1 MDFDRLE
8 VGYEIPARPGDPVDR
23 IITPALVVDLDVFDR
38 NIARMKD
45 FLDRTGLRLRAHA
58 KTHKSADIARIQ
70 MERGGACGIC
80 CQKVSE
86 AEALVRAGIPDVLVS
101 NEIWGQLRTERLVAL
116 ARTARIAVCVDD
128 LCSVRSLSAEASRQ
142 GRVIGVL
149 VEINCGADRCGVAPG
164 ETALVLA
171 RAVADAP
178 GLRFDGLQ
186 AYQGRLQHIHDPVER
201 RRQIEAAAALTRA
214 AVSDLDRGGLE
225 CRVIAGAGTGS
236 FVLDHE
242 FGIINEL
249 QCGSYIFMDA
259 DYDNVQEVKGGR
271 PGAMENA
278 LFVLTTV
285 MSVATKGRPVCDAG
299 HKAHALDSGLP
310 RIDRGGLRYLEA
322 SDEHGVLDDPKHE
335 LMLGEQLHLIPGHCD
350 PTCNLH
356 DWFVGIRKGV
366 VETLW
371 PVTARGKL
379 F

>member
-8 VGYEIPARPGDPVDR
+8 VGYDIPARPGDPVER
-23 IITPALVVDLDVFDR
+23 IVTPALVIDLDAFDR
-38 NIARMKD
+38 NIARMKA

-86 AEALVRAGIPDVLVS
+86 AEALVRAGISDILVS
-101 NEIWGQLRTERLVAL
+101 NEIWGAPRIARLVAL
-116 ARTARIAVCVDD
+116 AGKARISVCVDD
-128 LCSVRSLSAEASRQ
+128 LSSVLSLSDEARRQ
-142 GRVIGVL
+142 GQVIGVL

-164 ETALVLA
+164 EAAVALA

-186 AYQGRLQHIHDPVER
+186 AYQGSLQHVYDPAER
-201 RRQIEAAAALTRA
+201 RRRGEAAAALTGNAIHALA
-214 AVSDLDRGGLE
+214 AAGLE
-225 CRVIAGAGTGS
+225 CRVIGGAGTGS
-236 FVLDHE
+236 FVLDAE
-242 FGIINEL
+242 LGAVSEL
-249 QCGSYIFMDA
+249 QCGSYVFMDA
-259 DYDNVQEVKGGR
+259 DYDRVRELDGGKS
-271 PGAMENA
+271 GGMENA
-278 LFVLTTV
+278 LLVLTTV
-285 MSVATKGRPVCDAG
+285 MSVAVPGRPVCDAG
-299 HKAHALDSGLP
+299 HKAHAIDSGLP
-310 RIDRGGLRYLEA
+310 RIDADDLRYLDA
-322 SDEHGVLDDPKHE
+322 SDEHGVIDDPQRK
-335 LMLGEQLHLIPGHCD
+335 LSLGDRIRLVPGHCD

-356 DWFVGIRKGV
+356 DWFVGVRNGV